1 MFQFY
6 IKGYGLKGDGSGYAG
21 SYPYQLTLRVVGVAE
36 ASPKNIWIN
45 DYDTVAHA
53 KTDAESLFSSLGA
66 GSESWTDTYTT
77 EGGAVFAESLS
88 TTFTPS
94 FGTGSGRSAIV
105 LD

>member
-6 IKGYGLKGDGSGYAG
+6 IKGYGLKGDGSGYIG
-21 SYPYQLTLRVVGVAE
+21 SYPFQLTLRVVGVSD

-45 DYDTVAHA
+45 DYDTVPHA

-66 GSESWTDTYTT
+66 GSESWTDSYTT
-77 EGGAVFAESLS
+77 EGGSVYAESLS
-88 TTFTPS
+88 TVFSPT
-94 FGTGSGRSAIV
+94 FGTGSGRGSII